1 MFENIDVGLKES
13 FTAFLTE
20 EMMSDFAVII
30 GDHNPLHIDE
40 AFAKDNGF
48 KGNVVYGMLV
58 SSLYS
63 RLVGM
68 NLPGK
73 CALLQGI
80 ASFFTHLQSIPI
92 IKFQIPCLITLL

>member
-1 MFENIDVGLKES
+1 MIHESKNDFGGNFE
-13 FTAFLTE
+13 
-20 EMMSDFAVII
+20 DFVI
-30 GDHNPLHIDE
+30 GDIFKHWPGKTITEMDNHLFSLLTMNHNPLHIDE

-68 NLPGK
+68 NLP
-73 CALLQGI
+73 
-80 ASFFTHLQSIPI
+80 
-92 IKFQIPCLITLL
+92 